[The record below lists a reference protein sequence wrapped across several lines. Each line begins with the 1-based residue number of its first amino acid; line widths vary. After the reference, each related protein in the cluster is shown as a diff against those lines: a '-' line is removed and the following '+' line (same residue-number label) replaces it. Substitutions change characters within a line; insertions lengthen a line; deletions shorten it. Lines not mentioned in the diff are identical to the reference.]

1 MGGSGQPL
9 AESRTVRPMTNET
22 IVPSALQRRL
32 DGMEAKVQPLI
43 LGSMRIVVGLMWL
56 ANLEWKR
63 PGNFGQQKGNGL
75 YKYVASAIER
85 PVFPP
90 YSWFLENVVVKQYSV
105 FGWITLITE
114 ATIAALLLT
123 GYLTRIASLVGA
135 ALSVSIAMSVL
146 TYTKSYE
153 WPWSYYLMFAIHLL
167 LFASGAGRHLGVDG
181 VRRKGAEAAR
191 RAHIVL
197 GGAAVGVGVLG
208 LIVAR
213 STDFAAKQGALL
225 GWKFGELKVLWFN
238 PLSALLTI
246 AFGALVIAGAVLRQR
261 VLVLAGGAG
270 FAALTV
276 LVALL
281 WRDGASG
288 WTGGF
293 LGATGG
299 TMGFWLA
306 VAIGTL
312 AVLGVF
318 SRSKSSMQQ

>member
-1 MGGSGQPL
+1 
-9 AESRTVRPMTNET
+9 MTNDLRRQST
-22 IVPSALQRRL
+22 VQGRL
-32 DGMEAKVQPLI
+32 DSLEAKAQPLI
-43 LGSMRIVVGLMWL
+43 IGAMRIVVGLLWL
-56 ANLEWKR
+56 SNLEWKR

-105 FGWITLITE
+105 FGRITLITE

-123 GYLTRIASLVGA
+123 GYFTRIASLIGA

-146 TYTKSYE
+146 TYTKAYE

-167 LFASGAGRHLGVDG
+167 LFATGAGRHLGVDG
-181 VRRKGAEAAR
+181 VRRRGAEAAR
-191 RAHIVL
+191 RAQVVL
-197 GGAAVGVGVLG
+197 GGVAVAIGVLG

-246 AFGALVIAGAVLRQR
+246 ALGAAIIAGALLRQR
-261 VLVLAGGAG
+261 VLALAGGTG
-270 FAALTV
+270 FAVLTV

-281 WRDGASG
+281 WRDGRSG

-299 TMGFWLA
+299 TMGFWAAL
-306 VAIGTL
+306 AIGTL

-318 SRSKSSMQQ
+318 GRTNPSTNA

>member
-1 MGGSGQPL
+1 
-9 AESRTVRPMTNET
+9 MTNELSRQST
-22 IVPSALQRRL
+22 LQGRL
-32 DGMEAKVQPLI
+32 DSLEARARPLI
-43 LGSMRIVVGLMWL
+43 IGAMRIVVGLLWL

-63 PGNFGQQKGNGL
+63 PGNFGQLKGNGL
-75 YKYVASAIER
+75 YKYVASAIDR

-90 YSWFLENVVVKQYSV
+90 YSWFLENVVVKQYSL

-114 ATIAALLLT
+114 AAIAALLLT
-123 GYLTRIASLVGA
+123 GYFTRIASLIGA

-146 TYTKSYE
+146 TYTKTYE

-167 LFASGAGRHLGVDG
+167 LFASGAGQHLGVDG

-191 RAHIVL
+191 RAQVVL
-197 GGAAVGVGVLG
+197 GAVAVGVGALG
-208 LIVAR
+208 LVVAR
-213 STDFAAKQGALL
+213 STDFAGKQGALL

-246 AFGALVIAGAVLRQR
+246 ALGAAIIAGGVLHQR
-261 VLVLAGGAG
+261 VLSLAGGAG
-270 FAALTV
+270 FAILTL

-281 WRDGASG
+281 WRDGRTG

-306 VAIGTL
+306 LSIGTL

-318 SRSKSSMQQ
+318 SRATPLNRAD

>member
-1 MGGSGQPL
+1 MTTTMTTATTGPT
-9 AESRTVRPMTNET
+9 SRHG
-22 IVPSALQRRL
+22 RL
-32 DGMEAKVQPLI
+32 DALASKSQGLI
-43 LGSMRIVVGLMWL
+43 IGAMRVVVGLLWL

-63 PGNFGQQKGNGL
+63 PGNFGQLKGNGL
-75 YKYVASAIER
+75 YKYVDSAIKH

-90 YSWFLENVVVKQYSV
+90 YSWFLEHVVAKQYSL
-105 FGWITLITE
+105 FGWITLLTE

-123 GYLTRIASLVGA
+123 GYFTRIASLVGA
-135 ALSVSIAMSVL
+135 TLSISIAMSVL

-153 WPWSYYLMFAIHLL
+153 WPWSYYLMFAIHLM
-167 LFASGAGRHLGVDG
+167 LFASNAGQHLGVDG
-181 VRRKGAEAAR
+181 VRRRGAAAAK
-191 RAHIVL
+191 RAQMVL
-197 GGAAVGVGVLG
+197 GGVAVVVGVLG

-213 STDFAAKQGALL
+213 SNDFAAKQGSLL

-246 AFGALVIAGAVLRQR
+246 ALGVVIV
-261 VLVLAGGAG
+261 AGGVLGQRALALGGAAG
-270 FAALTV
+270 FAALSV

-281 WRDGASG
+281 WRDGQSG

-299 TMGFWLA
+299 NMAFWAAL
-306 VAIGTL
+306 AIGTA

-318 SRSKSSMQQ
+318 RRADR

>member
-1 MGGSGQPL
+1 MTTAL
-9 AESRTVRPMTNET
+9 TSRSS
-22 IVPSALQRRL
+22 IQGRL
-32 DGMEAKVQPLI
+32 DTIEAKVQPLI
-43 LGSMRIVVGLMWL
+43 IGAMRVVVGMLWL
-56 ANLEWKR
+56 SNLEWKR

-90 YSWFLENVVVKQYSV
+90 YSWFLEHVVVKQYSL

-123 GYLTRIASLVGA
+123 GYFTRIASLVGA
-135 ALSVSIAMSVL
+135 MLSVSIAMSVL
-146 TYTKSYE
+146 TYTKAYE

-167 LFASGAGRHLGVDG
+167 LFASNAGQHVGVDG
-181 VRRKGAEAAR
+181 VRRRGAEAAR

-197 GGAAVGVGVLG
+197 GSVGVGVGVLG

-213 STDFAAKQGALL
+213 SNDFAAKQGSLL

-246 AFGALVIAGAVLRQR
+246 AFGAAVAAGAILRQR
-261 VLVLAGGAG
+261 AITLGGATGFAVLAVLVV
-270 FAALTV
+270 F
-276 LVALL
+276 L

-299 TMGFWLA
+299 TMAFWAAL
-306 VAIGTL
+306 AIGTF

-318 SRSKSSMQQ
+318 RRAAPISS

>member
-1 MGGSGQPL
+1 MTTALSSRSSLQGRLDAL
-9 AESRTVRPMTNET
+9 AE
-22 IVPSALQRRL
+22 
-32 DGMEAKVQPLI
+32 KVQPLI
-43 LGSMRIVVGLMWL
+43 FGAMRVVVGLLWL

-75 YKYVASAIER
+75 YKYVSSAIER

-90 YSWFLENVVVKQYSV
+90 YSWFLEHVVVKQYSV

-114 ATIAALLLT
+114 ATIAVLLLT
-123 GYLTRIASLVGA
+123 GYFTRIASLVGA
-135 ALSVSIAMSVL
+135 TLSISIAMSVL
-146 TYTKSYE
+146 TYTKAYE

-167 LFASGAGRHLGVDG
+167 LFASNAGQHLGVDG

-191 RAHIVL
+191 RAQIVL
-197 GGAAVGVGVLG
+197 GSIGVGVGVLG

-213 STDFAAKQGALL
+213 SNDFAAKQGSLL

-246 AFGALVIAGAVLRQR
+246 ACGAAIAAGGVVRQR
-261 VLVLAGGAG
+261 VFALAGAAG
-270 FAALTV
+270 FAVLAV
-276 LVALL
+276 LVAFL

-299 TMGFWLA
+299 TMAFWAAL
-306 VAIGTL
+306 AIGTF
-312 AVLGVF
+312 AVLGMF
-318 SRSKSSMQQ
+318 RRAQS

>member
-1 MGGSGQPL
+1 
-9 AESRTVRPMTNET
+9 MTT
-22 IVPSALQRRL
+22 TLTSPSKQHGRL
-32 DGMEAKVQPLI
+32 DSLEARVQSLI
-43 LGSMRIVVGLMWL
+43 IGAMRIVVGLLWL
-56 ANLEWKR
+56 SNLEWKR

-75 YKYVASAIER
+75 YKYVDSAIKH

-90 YSWFLENVVVKQYSV
+90 YSWFLEHVVVKQFSL
-105 FGWITLITE
+105 FGWITLLTE

-123 GYLTRIASLVGA
+123 GYFVRIASLVGA

-146 TYTKSYE
+146 TYTKAYE

-167 LFASGAGRHLGVDG
+167 LFATAAGNHFGVDG
-181 VRRKGAEAAR
+181 VRRQGPEAAR
-191 RAHIVL
+191 RAQIVL
-197 GGAAVGVGVLG
+197 GSVGVGVGILG

-213 STDFAAKQGALL
+213 SSDFAANQGALL

-246 AFGALVIAGAVLRQR
+246 ALGAAIVAGGVLRQR
-261 VLVLAGGAG
+261 PFALVGAVGFVVLA
-270 FAALTV
+270 V

-299 TMGFWLA
+299 NMAFWAALA
-306 VAIGTL
+306 VGTL
-312 AVLGVF
+312 AVLGAFRRV
-318 SRSKSSMQQ
+318 SPTVVKG